1 MAVVIGA
8 ACGRG
13 GGAAS
18 DTAAAMPG
26 GTTFRNVA
34 TGSYSTIEIATPG
47 RVSGTITVGGEIP
60 VDSVVHP
67 TSDVTTC
74 GADVSDGAVEHD
86 AALLGGAVVWLEGIR
101 AGKPLPLI
109 RRYDIMNEGCLIAPR
124 VQAVIVGGTLNIRSV
139 DQITHRTRL
148 VRQGVVKPIALVS
161 ETEEGQVV
169 PLDHA
174 LDAPGQIEVRCDL
187 HPWTRAF
194 LAVFDHPYFA
204 VTSTNG
210 SFAFDSVPPGSYTL
224 MVWQERLGTASRP
237 VVVAGN
243 GTATVDVEL
252 RAGGR

>member
-1 MAVVIGA
+1 MVA
-8 ACGRG
+8 AGCNRG
-13 GGAAS
+13 GGVAR
-18 DTAAAMPG
+18 DTAAATPT
-26 GTTFRNVA
+26 GTAFRNAVA
-34 TGSYSTIEIATPG
+34 GAYSAIEIATPG
-47 RVSGTITVGGEIP
+47 RVTGTITVGGEIP
-60 VDSVVHP
+60 ADSMVHP

-74 GADVSDGAVEHD
+74 GADVADGVIEHD
-86 AALLGGAVVWLEGIR
+86 GPLLGGAVVWLDGIR
-101 AGKPLPLI
+101 AGKPLPLV
-109 RRYDIMNEGCLIAPR
+109 RRYDIINEACLIAPR

-148 VRQGVVKPIALVS
+148 VHQGVSKPIALVS

-174 LDAPGQIEVRCDL
+174 LDTPGQIEVRCDL

-204 VTSTNG
+204 VTTTKG

-224 MVWQERLGTASRP
+224 MVWQERLGTATRP
-237 VVVAGN
+237 VVVAGSE
-243 GTATVDVEL
+243 TTTVDVEL